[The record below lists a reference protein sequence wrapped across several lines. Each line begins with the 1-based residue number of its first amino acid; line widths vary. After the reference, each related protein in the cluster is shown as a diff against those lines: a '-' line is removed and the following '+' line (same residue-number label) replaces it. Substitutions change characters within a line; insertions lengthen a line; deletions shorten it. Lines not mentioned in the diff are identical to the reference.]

1 MRGKQLAPAGPVLIC
16 KRVLPSRA
24 VCMQHAFRS
33 PRRPTAAG
41 GRIAHLGRIVE
52 TNSAFVMM
60 IQVQLQAQVQCNRYG
75 GSAAVAAR
83 AVLEVKI
90 GQKLDNYRGY
100 AIQDAKQMA
109 TGTIGM
115 DNTSCRE
122 GEKLGQEMKIG

>member
-24 VCMQHAFRS
+24 GCMQHAFRS

-60 IQVQLQAQVQCNRYG
+60 IQLQLQAQVQCNRYG

-83 AVLEVKI
+83 AALEVKDRAKV
-90 GQKLDNYRGY
+90 GQLQRVCNTGCETDGY
-100 AIQDAKQMA
+100 WYNWD
-109 TGTIGM
+109 G
-115 DNTSCRE
+115 
-122 GEKLGQEMKIG
+122 